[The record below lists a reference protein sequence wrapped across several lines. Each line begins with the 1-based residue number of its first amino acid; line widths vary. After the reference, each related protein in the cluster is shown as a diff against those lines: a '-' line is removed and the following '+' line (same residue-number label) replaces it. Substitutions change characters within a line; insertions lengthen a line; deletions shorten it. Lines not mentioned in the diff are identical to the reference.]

1 MIVRIWHGR
10 TSTAQAE
17 AYRQYVAATGLPE
30 YQATAGNCGA
40 QIWQCPAEG
49 DITHI
54 WTVSWWQDE
63 ASIEA
68 FAGLPLDQA
77 RYYPDDT
84 RFLLELEPTVQ
95 HYTVTESAPRHTA
108 GQQFARQLSQLF
120 NGGSWLG
127 ESFRD
132 KLAGLSPAQA
142 LAQPAPGIH
151 SVAELVAHCI
161 YWRRAAAA
169 RVGGNLSYA
178 TSMESPDNWPTP
190 ERLRAQGWP
199 ALLQELEATQ
209 AQLEAVFAAT
219 NDAFL
224 QREFAPGETLYSLAQ
239 GLLEH
244 DTYHLGQMGLVL
256 KILQTTSP
264 AA

>member
-10 TSTAQAE
+10 TRTTQAE

-30 YQATAGNCGA
+30 YTATAGNRGA
-40 QIWQCPAEG
+40 QIWQRPDEEG
-49 DITHI
+49 ITHI

-68 FAGLPLDQA
+68 FAGLPLDKA

-84 RFLLELEPTVQ
+84 QFLLELEPTVQ
-95 HYTVTESAPRHTA
+95 HYTVTELAPRPSA
-108 GQQFARQLSQLF
+108 GQQLSQQLTQLF

-132 KLAGLSPAQA
+132 KLAA
-142 LAQPAPGIH
+142 LTPDQVLTQPALGIH

-161 YWRRAAAA
+161 YWRRAVAA
-169 RVGGNLSYA
+169 RVGGDLDYA
-178 TSMESPDNWPTP
+178 TSMESPDNWPP
-190 ERLRAQGWP
+190 LERLRAQGWP
-199 ALLQELEATQ
+199 ALWQELEETQ
-209 AQLEAVFAAT
+209 TQLEQVFAAAD
-219 NDAFL
+219 DAFL
-224 QREFAPGETLYSLAQ
+224 QREYAPGQTLYSLAQ

-244 DTYHLGQMGLVL
+244 DTYHLGQIGLVL
-256 KILQTTSP
+256 KMLRTASHN
-264 AA
+264 A